1 MALVS
6 LPSFIRNQTS
16 IKVLILRVAVHIILC
31 TYQRIMRNRRQS
43 RRNKSYLATMTVLGF
58 ISSSTSIRRDLSRT
72 FVRAAFTS
80 GGVGSRAAF
89 GGGVGSH
96 HHAYTNSRQFNNH
109 VISTKFALHA
119 REPRMERSMST
130 AAASDQELDS
140 ALDELLG
147 EALKEAENPAADA
160 EVGGRGHIEGSHP
173 FPKELV
179 ETVCR
184 IIASLV
190 AFLLVFILVITHSY
204 ENGPF

>member
-1 MALVS
+1 
-6 LPSFIRNQTS
+6 
-16 IKVLILRVAVHIILC
+16 
-31 TYQRIMRNRRQS
+31 MRNRRQS
-43 RRNKSYLATMTVLGF
+43 GRNKSYLATMTVLGF
-58 ISSSTSIRRDLSRT
+58 ISSTSIRRDLSRT
-72 FVRAAFTS
+72 FVRAAFTP
-80 GGVGSRAAF
+80 GGVGSSRAAF

-96 HHAYTNSRQFNNH
+96 HHAYTNSCQFNNH
-109 VISTKFALHA
+109 VTSTKFALHA

-130 AAASDQELDS
+130 AASDQELDS

-184 IIASLV
+184 LLHCSLS
-190 AFLLVFILVITHSY
+190 FF
-204 ENGPF
+204 

>member
-1 MALVS
+1 M
-6 LPSFIRNQTS
+6 Q
-16 IKVLILRVAVHIILC
+16 
-31 TYQRIMRNRRQS
+31 NRRPS

-58 ISSSTSIRRDLSRT
+58 LSSTSIRRDLSRT

-80 GGVGSRAAF
+80 SGGVGSSRAAF

-109 VISTKFALHA
+109 VTSTKFALHA

-130 AAASDQELDS
+130 AASDQELDS

-184 IIASLV
+184 FIASLV
-190 AFLLVFILVITHSY
+190 VFLLVFHSRHHSLL
-204 ENGPF
+204 

>member
-1 MALVS
+1 
-6 LPSFIRNQTS
+6 
-16 IKVLILRVAVHIILC
+16 
-31 TYQRIMRNRRQS
+31 MRNRHQS

-58 ISSSTSIRRDLSRT
+58 ISSTSIRRT

-80 GGVGSRAAF
+80 GGVGSRSAF

-96 HHAYTNSRQFNNH
+96 HYAYTNSRQFNNH

-130 AAASDQELDS
+130 AASDQELDS

-184 IIASLV
+184 LLQHSLSF
-190 AFLLVFILVITHSY
+190 FLLFHSRHHSLS
-204 ENGPF
+204 

>member
-1 MALVS
+1 
-6 LPSFIRNQTS
+6 
-16 IKVLILRVAVHIILC
+16 
-31 TYQRIMRNRRQS
+31 MRNRRQS

-58 ISSSTSIRRDLSRT
+58 ISSTSIRRDLSRT

-89 GGGVGSH
+89 GGGAGSH
-96 HHAYTNSRQFNNH
+96 HSYTNSRQFNNH
-109 VISTKFALHA
+109 VTFTKFALHA